1 MRWRSFRITFLAFQV
16 VWLNAVLPGHT
27 RGAVTL
33 DGQLAAEPACH
44 KACGKHED
52 ARGKKQDGGRAK
64 RCAICFHAAR
74 LSTAAPIDFTPAR
87 LREAGVLDVP
97 AAEGVASVQPL
108 HVYDGRGPPAA

>member
-1 MRWRSFRITFLAFQV
+1 MRWRSFRIAFLAFQV

-33 DGQLAAEPACH
+33 DGQAAQSVCQKGCAQ
-44 KACGKHED
+44 HEQQS
-52 ARGKKQDGGRAK
+52 GKKEQGERSK

-74 LSTAAPIDFTPAR
+74 LSTAAPVDFTPAR
-87 LREAGVLDVP
+87 LLETGLIEVP
-97 AAEGVASVQPL
+97 KAEGVASVQRI